1 MNRSELFL
9 VMVGGM
15 ATVAGS
21 VLGAYIGFL
30 GGDDP
35 DARLTFAKSLLTASV
50 MAAPGA
56 VVISKIIYPQT
67 DQVSLDVSISSS
79 YVGESFLSSISKGT
93 SEGVKMAV
101 NVAAMLLVFIA
112 LIALILSLIHI

>member
-1 MNRSELFL
+1 MNRSEIFL

-30 GGDDP
+30 GGNDP
-35 DARLTFAKSLLTASV
+35 IKQLEFAKSLLAASV

-56 VVISKIIYPQT
+56 IVIAKIIYPQNEVISNEVK
-67 DQVSLDVSISSS
+67 VSKLFT
-79 YVGESFLSSISKGT
+79 E
-93 SEGVKMAV
+93 
-101 NVAAMLLVFIA
+101 
-112 LIALILSLIHI
+112 